1 MPFGVIHLPTV
12 DDAAALVSLHL
23 LNDLPTSRC
32 CSECVAD
39 ALFVKFSYMWEIWP
53 LSFTVCKGTS
63 RERVNIPV
71 CMQKQANMEK
81 KKTQKTKWNME

>member
-39 ALFVKFSYMWEIWP
+39 ALSVKFSYM
-53 LSFTVCKGTS
+53 
-63 RERVNIPV
+63 
-71 CMQKQANMEK
+71 
-81 KKTQKTKWNME
+81 